1 MRIRD
6 RPAAPVLE
14 TGRMTY
20 VADLLATVSRRSREL
35 IGWKPTEFQPRNAA
49 DILALARALLSR
61 RGEAS
66 GTALARDILAGYA
79 GLDAAGRLVVLTE
92 LATGFGADKAK
103 LDAAIT
109 AYQADPTGAAA
120 LALHEA
126 AEPRRQELIRRL
138 NLAPGGTLALVRLRD
153 DLLAHIGSTPEL
165 QLLDTDLVHLLSSW
179 FNRGFLVVKRI
190 DWSTPA
196 NILEKIIRYEAVH
209 EIRDWDALRRRLEPE
224 DRRCYAF
231 FHPRLEDEPLIFV
244 EVALTAEIPGAI
256 GPLIADGGVAI
267 AADDARVAVFYSIS
281 NCQTGLA
288 GISFGSLLIKQVVE
302 ELKRELPK
310 LTTFVTLSPVPGF
323 AKWLAKERKSET
335 GFLLDEERA
344 LLTALDEPDWRA
356 DGPRSQRIDRL
367 LARAAARYFTAAK
380 TTGNRP
386 LDPVARFH
394 LGNGA
399 RLERVNPGA
408 DLSASGLK
416 QSHGVM
422 VNYLYDLQR
431 IEENHEAYAERREV
445 VTSSAVKKLAAV
457 AG

>member
-1 MRIRD
+1 
-6 RPAAPVLE
+6 
-14 TGRMTY
+14 MTF
-20 VADLLATVSRRSREL
+20 VTDLLSTVSRRSREL
-35 IGWKPTEFQPRNAA
+35 IGWKPAELEPRTPA
-49 DILALARALLSR
+49 DVSALARTLLSR

-66 GTALARDILAGYA
+66 GTALARGI
-79 GLDAAGRLVVLTE
+79 LDAYRRLDTVGRLAVLRDFAE
-92 LATGFGADKAK
+92 GFGADKGR
-103 LDAAIT
+103 LDAAIA
-109 AYQADPTGAAA
+109 AYQADPSPAAAAA
-120 LALHEA
+120 LHVA

-138 NLAPGGTLALVRLRD
+138 NLAPQGTLALVRLRD
-153 DLLAHIGSTPEL
+153 DLLARLPTHPDL
-165 QLLDTDLVHLLSSW
+165 KVLDDDLVHLLSSW

-209 EIRDWDALRRRLEPE
+209 EIRDWDDLRRRLEPE

-244 EVALTAEIPGAI
+244 EVALTAEIPAAI
-256 GPLIADGGVAI
+256 GPLIAEGGTPL
-267 AADDARVAVFYSIS
+267 AADEARVAVFYSIS

-323 AKWLAKERKSET
+323 AKGLAKERKTET
-335 GFLLDEERA
+335 GFLLDEER
-344 LLTALDEPDWRA
+344 LLLGALDEPDWRA
-356 DGPRSQRIDRL
+356 DAARVQKVDRL
-367 LARAAARYFTAAK
+367 LARCAARYFLTAKAS
-380 TTGNRP
+380 GSRP

-399 RLERVNPGA
+399 RLERINTGA
-408 DLSASGLK
+408 DLSDTGMA

-422 VNYLYDLQR
+422 VNYLYDLSR

-445 VTSSAVKKLAAV
+445 VASSAVRKLAEAR
-457 AG
+457 G

>member
-1 MRIRD
+1 
-6 RPAAPVLE
+6 
-14 TGRMTY
+14 MTF
-20 VADLLATVSRRSREL
+20 VTDLLSTVSRRSREL
-35 IGWKPTEFQPRNAA
+35 IGWKPAELDPRTPA
-49 DILALARALLSR
+49 DVSALARTLLSR

-66 GTALARDILAGYA
+66 GTALARGI
-79 GLDAAGRLVVLTE
+79 LDAYRRLDTTGRLAVLSDF
-92 LATGFGADKAK
+92 AAGFGADKAR
-103 LDAAIT
+103 LDAAIAT
-109 AYQADPTGAAA
+109 YQADPSPAAAAA
-120 LALHEA
+120 LHVA

-138 NLAPGGTLALVRLRD
+138 NLAPQGTLALVRLRD
-153 DLLAHIGSTPEL
+153 DLLA
-165 QLLDTDLVHLLSSW
+165 QLPAHPDLKVLDDDLVHLLSSW

-209 EIRDWDALRRRLEPE
+209 EIRDWDDLRRRLEPE

-244 EVALTAEIPGAI
+244 EVALTEETPAAI
-256 GPLIADGGVAI
+256 GPLIAEGGVPLAV
-267 AADDARVAVFYSIS
+267 DEARVAVFYSIS

-323 AKWLAKERKSET
+323 AKWLAKERRTET
-335 GFLLDEERA
+335 GFLLDEERT
-344 LLTALDEPDWRA
+344 LLAALDQPDWRA
-356 DGPRSQRIDRL
+356 DVARSQKIDRL
-367 LARAAARYFTAAK
+367 LARCTARYLLTAKAA
-380 TTGNRP
+380 GSRP

-399 RLERVNPGA
+399 RLERINTGA
-408 DLSASGLK
+408 DLSEAGLA

-422 VNYLYDLQR
+422 VNYLYDLPR
-431 IEENHEAYAERREV
+431 IEENHEAYAERRDV
-445 VTSSAVKKLAAV
+445 VASSAVRKLAEAR
-457 AG
+457 G

>member
-1 MRIRD
+1 M
-6 RPAAPVLE
+6 
-14 TGRMTY
+14 
-20 VADLLATVSRRSREL
+20 
-35 IGWKPTEFQPRNAA
+35 
-49 DILALARALLSR
+49 
-61 RGEAS
+61 
-66 GTALARDILAGYA
+66 
-79 GLDAAGRLVVLTE
+79 LD
-92 LATGFGADKAK
+92 D
-103 LDAAIT
+103 
-109 AYQADPTGAAA
+109 
-120 LALHEA
+120 
-126 AEPRRQELIRRL
+126 
-138 NLAPGGTLALVRLRD
+138 
-153 DLLAHIGSTPEL
+153 
-165 QLLDTDLVHLLSSW
+165 DLVHLLSSW

-209 EIRDWDALRRRLEPE
+209 EIRDWDDLRRRLEPE

-244 EVALTAEIPGAI
+244 EVALTAEIPAAI
-256 GPLIADGGVAI
+256 GLLIAEGGMPL
-267 AADDARVAVFYSIS
+267 AADEARVAVFYSIS

-323 AKWLAKERKSET
+323 AKWLAKERKTET

-344 LLTALDEPDWRA
+344 VLSALDQPDWRA
-356 DGPRSQRIDRL
+356 DVARMQKIDRL
-367 LARAAARYFTAAK
+367 LARCAARYFLTAKAA
-380 TTGNRP
+380 GSRP

-399 RLERVNPGA
+399 RLERINTGA
-408 DLSASGLK
+408 DLSGAGLA

-422 VNYLYDLQR
+422 VNYLYDLPR

-445 VTSSAVKKLAAV
+445 VASSAVRKLAEAR
-457 AG
+457 G

>member
-1 MRIRD
+1 
-6 RPAAPVLE
+6 
-14 TGRMTY
+14 MTF
-20 VADLLATVSRRSREL
+20 VTDLLSTVSRRSREL
-35 IGWKPTEFQPRNAA
+35 IGWKPAELDPRTPA
-49 DILALARALLSR
+49 DVSALARTLLSR

-66 GTALARDILAGYA
+66 GTALARGI
-79 GLDAAGRLVVLTE
+79 LDAYRRLDTTGRLAVLSDF
-92 LATGFGADKAK
+92 ATGFGADKAR
-103 LDAAIT
+103 LDAAIAT
-109 AYQADPTGAAA
+109 YQADPSPAAAAA
-120 LALHEA
+120 LHVA

-138 NLAPGGTLALVRLRD
+138 NLAPQGTLALVRLRD
-153 DLLAHIGSTPEL
+153 DLLA
-165 QLLDTDLVHLLSSW
+165 QLPAHPDLKVLDDDLVHLLSSW

-209 EIRDWDALRRRLEPE
+209 EIRDWDDLRRRLEPE

-244 EVALTAEIPGAI
+244 EVALTEEIPAAI
-256 GPLIADGGVAI
+256 GPLIAEGGVPLAV
-267 AADDARVAVFYSIS
+267 DEARVAVFYSIS

-323 AKWLAKERKSET
+323 AKWLAKERRTET
-335 GFLLDEERA
+335 GFLLDEERT
-344 LLTALDEPDWRA
+344 LLAALDQPDWRA
-356 DGPRSQRIDRL
+356 DVARSQKIDRL
-367 LARAAARYFTAAK
+367 LARCAARYLLAAK
-380 TTGNRP
+380 AAGSRP

-399 RLERVNPGA
+399 RLERINTGA
-408 DLSASGLK
+408 DLSEAGLA

-422 VNYLYDLQR
+422 VNYLYDLPR
-431 IEENHEAYAERREV
+431 IEENHEAYAERRDV
-445 VTSSAVKKLAAV
+445 VASSAVRKLAEAR
-457 AG
+457 G

>member
-1 MRIRD
+1 
-6 RPAAPVLE
+6 
-14 TGRMTY
+14 MTF
-20 VADLLATVSRRSREL
+20 VTDLLSTVSRRSRAL
-35 IGWKPTEFQPRNAA
+35 IGWKPAELDPRTPA
-49 DILALARALLSR
+49 DICVLARTLLSR

-66 GTALARDILAGYA
+66 GTALARDILAA
-79 GLDAAGRLVVLTE
+79 FRRLDTAGRLAVLRDFAE
-92 LATGFGADKAK
+92 GFGADPAR
-103 LDAAIT
+103 LDAAIA
-109 AYQADPTGAAA
+109 AYQADSSPAAAAA
-120 LALHEA
+120 LHVA

-138 NLAPGGTLALVRLRD
+138 NLAPHGTLALVRLRD
-153 DLLAHIGSTPEL
+153 DLLA
-165 QLLDTDLVHLLSSW
+165 QLPAHPDLKVLDDDLVHLLSSW

-209 EIRDWDALRRRLEPE
+209 EIRDWDDLRRRLEPE

-244 EVALTAEIPGAI
+244 EVALTAEIPAAI
-256 GPLIADGGVAI
+256 GPLIAEGGTPL
-267 AADDARVAVFYSIS
+267 AADEARVAVFYSIS

-323 AKWLAKERKSET
+323 AKWLAKERRTET
-335 GFLLDEERA
+335 GFLLDDERV
-344 LLTALDEPDWRA
+344 LLAALDEPDWRA
-356 DGPRSQRIDRL
+356 DTARAHKIDRV
-367 LARAAARYFTAAK
+367 LARGAARYFLLAK
-380 TTGNRP
+380 SSGNRP

-399 RLERVNPGA
+399 RLERINTGA
-408 DLSASGLK
+408 DLSESGLS

-422 VNYLYDLQR
+422 VNYLYDLPR
-431 IEENHEAYAERREV
+431 
-445 VTSSAVKKLAAV
+445 
-457 AG
+457 

>member
-1 MRIRD
+1 
-6 RPAAPVLE
+6 
-14 TGRMTY
+14 MTY

-35 IGWKPTEFQPRNAA
+35 IGWKPAEFQPRTAA
-49 DILALARALLSR
+49 DILVLARALLSR

-66 GTALARDILAGYA
+66 GAALARDILAGYA
-79 GLDAAGRLVVLTE
+79 GLDAAGRLEVLSE
-92 LATGFGADKAK
+92 FATGFGADRAK
-103 LDAAIT
+103 LDAAIS

-153 DLLAHIGSTPEL
+153 DLLAHVGATPDL

-310 LTTFVTLSPVPGF
+310 LTTFVTLSPAPGF

-344 LLTALDEPDWRA
+344 LLAALDDPDWRA
-356 DGPRSQRIDRL
+356 DGSRAQRLDRL

-457 AG
+457 AN

>member
-1 MRIRD
+1 
-6 RPAAPVLE
+6 
-14 TGRMTY
+14 MTY

-35 IGWKPTEFQPRNAA
+35 IGWKPAEFQPRTAA
-49 DILALARALLSR
+49 DILTLARALLSR

-66 GTALARDILAGYA
+66 GAALARDILAGYA
-79 GLDAAGRLVVLTE
+79 ALDARGRLAVLSE
-92 LATGFGADKAK
+92 LATGFGADRAK
-103 LDAAIT
+103 LDSAIA
-109 AYQADPTGAAA
+109 AYQADPSGAAA

-153 DLLAHIGSTPEL
+153 DLLAHVGSTPDL

-244 EVALTAEIPGAI
+244 EVALTAEIPAAI
-256 GPLIADGGVAI
+256 DPLIADGGVAL

-323 AKWLAKERKSET
+323 AKWLARERRSET

-344 LLTALDEPDWRA
+344 LLVALDEPDWRVDRTRA
-356 DGPRSQRIDRL
+356 QRIDRV

-445 VTSSAVKKLAAV
+445 VTSSAVKKLAA
-457 AG
+457 APG

>member
-1 MRIRD
+1 
-6 RPAAPVLE
+6 
-14 TGRMTY
+14 MTF
-20 VADLLATVSRRSREL
+20 VTDMLATVSRRSREL
-35 IGWKPTEFQPRNAA
+35 IGWKPAELQPRRAS
-49 DILALARALLSR
+49 DVVALARALLSR

-66 GTALARDILAGYA
+66 GTALARDILDGYA
-79 GLDAAGRLVVLTE
+79 KLDAEARLAVLTDFAE
-92 LATGFGADKAK
+92 GFGADRAK

-109 AYQADPTGAAA
+109 AYQADPSPAAA
-120 LALHEA
+120 ATLHAA

-138 NLAPGGTLALVRLRD
+138 NLAPRGTAALVRMRD
-153 DLLAHIGSTPEL
+153 DLLAALPGHADL
-165 QLLDTDLVHLLSSW
+165 KVLDDDLVHLFSSW
-179 FNRGFLVVKRI
+179 FNRGFLVVRRI

-209 EIRDWDALRRRLEPE
+209 EIRDWDDLRRRLEPE

-231 FHPRLEDEPLIFV
+231 FHPRLDDEPLIFV
-244 EVALTAEIPGAI
+244 EVALTADIPAAI
-256 GPLIADGGVAI
+256 GPLIAEGGTTL
-267 AADDARVAVFYSIS
+267 AADEARVAVFYSIS

-323 AKWLAKERKSET
+323 AKWLAKERKTET
-335 GFLLDEERA
+335 GFLLEEERE
-344 LLTALDEPDWRA
+344 LLNALDEADWRA
-356 DGPRSQRIDRL
+356 DRARVAKVDRL
-367 LARAAARYFTAAK
+367 LARCAARYFLSAK

-399 RLERVNPGA
+399 GLERINAGA
-408 DLSASGLK
+408 DLSEAGLA

-422 VNYLYDLQR
+422 VNYLYDLGR
-431 IEENHEAYAERREV
+431 IEENHEAYAERREIV
-445 VTSSAVKKLAAV
+445 ASPSVRKLAEART
-457 AG
+457 

>member
-1 MRIRD
+1 
-6 RPAAPVLE
+6 
-14 TGRMTY
+14 MTF
-20 VADLLATVSRRSREL
+20 VTDLLATVSRRSREL
-35 IGWKPTEFQPRNAA
+35 IGWRPAELQPRTPA
-49 DILALARALLSR
+49 DVSVLARALLSR

-66 GTALARDILAGYA
+66 GVALARDILTAFDR
-79 GLDAAGRLVVLTE
+79 LDAAGRAAVLKDFAE
-92 LATGFGADKAK
+92 GFGADKAK
-103 LDAAIT
+103 LDAAIAT
-109 AYQADPTGAAA
+109 YQANPSAAA
-120 LALHEA
+120 AAALHEA

-138 NLAPGGTLALVRLRD
+138 NLAPGGTFSLVRLRE
-153 DLLAHIGSTPEL
+153 DLLPRLAEQAEL
-165 QLLDTDLVHLLSSW
+165 QVLDADLVHLLSSW

-209 EIRDWDALRRRLEPE
+209 EIRDWDDLRRRLQPE

-231 FHPRLEDEPLIFV
+231 FHPRLDDEPLIFV
-244 EVALTAEIPGAI
+244 EVALTAEIPAAI
-256 GPLIADGGVAI
+256 GPLIAEGSTPL

-323 AKWLAKERKSET
+323 SKWLAKERKSET
-335 GFLLDEERA
+335 GFLLDEERT
-344 LLTALDEPDWRA
+344 LLTAIDAPDWRTDRVNA
-356 DGPRSQRIDRL
+356 QRIDKL
-367 LARAAARYFTAAK
+367 LAKAAARYFLTAK
-380 TTGNRP
+380 TSGNRP

-399 RLERVNPGA
+399 RLERINPGA
-408 DLSASGLK
+408 DLSEQGLQ

-422 VNYLYDLQR
+422 VNYLYDLGR

-445 VTSSAVKKLAAV
+445 VTSAAVKKLAAP
-457 AG
+457 G

>member
-1 MRIRD
+1 
-6 RPAAPVLE
+6 
-14 TGRMTY
+14 MTF
-20 VADLLATVSRRSREL
+20 VTDMLATVSRRSREL
-35 IGWKPTEFQPRNAA
+35 IGWKPVELQPRKPS
-49 DILALARALLSR
+49 DIVALARTLLSR

-66 GTALARDILAGYA
+66 GTALARDILDGYRQ
-79 GLDAAGRLVVLTE
+79 LDEAGRLAVLRDFAE
-92 LATGFGADKAK
+92 GFGADRAK
-103 LDAAIT
+103 LDAAIA
-109 AYQADPTGAAA
+109 AYQADPSPAAA
-120 LALHEA
+120 ATLHAA

-138 NLAPGGTLALVRLRD
+138 NLAPRGTAALVRMRD
-153 DLLAHIGSTPEL
+153 DLLAALPAHPDL
-165 QLLDTDLVHLLSSW
+165 KVLDDDLVHLFSSW
-179 FNRGFLVVKRI
+179 FNRGFLVVRRI

-209 EIRDWDALRRRLEPE
+209 EIRDWDALRRRLEPV

-231 FHPRLEDEPLIFV
+231 FHPRLDDEPLIFV
-244 EVALTAEIPGAI
+244 EVALTVDIPAAI
-256 GPLIADGGVAI
+256 GPLIAEGGAPL
-267 AADDARVAVFYSIS
+267 AADEARVAVFYSIS

-323 AKWLAKERKSET
+323 AKWLAKERRTET
-335 GFLLDEERA
+335 GFLLEEDRQMLA
-344 LLTALDEPDWRA
+344 ALDIPDWRA
-356 DGPRSQRIDRL
+356 DGARAQKVDKL
-367 LARAAARYFTAAK
+367 LARCAARYFLTAK

-399 RLERVNPGA
+399 RLERINSGA
-408 DLSASGLK
+408 DLSEAGLG

-422 VNYLYDLQR
+422 VNYLYDLAR

-445 VTSSAVKKLAAV
+445 VAASSVRKLAE
-457 AG
+457 GRG